1 MPNAIEI
8 ELEPDNR
15 KICPLINQP
24 CIEDMCLAWV
34 KDGQYIDGMKCTL
47 IKDVNKLKKI

>member
-8 ELEPDNR
+8 EFEPDNR
-15 KICPLINQP
+15 KICPLINRP

-34 KDGQYIDGMKCTL
+34 EVAKIGGMKCTL
-47 IKDVNKLKKI
+47 IKDVNKLKKF